1 LGKSCRLTLKTT
13 GHQTLAPLDLI
24 FSDVWG
30 PSPMLSSDGFCYFFY
45 FCGCPY
51 KVYLVLS
58 DGC

>member
-1 LGKSCRLTLKTT
+1 M

-30 PSPMLSSDGFCYFFY
+30 PSPMLSSNGFRYFVNLWM
-45 FCGCPY
+45 PY